1 MMKNPEKGNFKKKYM
16 FMVSWLGLSNDPL
29 EKSHN

>member
-1 MMKNPEKGNFKKKYM
+1 MMKNPEKGKIFKKYM
-16 FMVSWLGLSNDPL
+16 FMVSWLGLSNGPL

>member
-1 MMKNPEKGNFKKKYM
+1 MMKNTEKGKKKEYM

-29 EKSHN
+29 EKPHN